1 MPLGQFGAG
10 GAGKQPQH
18 EFRGLLRG
26 QVAGV
31 VQAHKFVVA
40 PPRLF
45 RIASAPGA
53 GKEIGPLIVAVHREQ
68 SVVQVEKGKP
78 LGVCQGVSGVRDWV
92 EASRSFKRGR
102 VMARCS
108 WTARSEEH
116 TSELQSL
123 MRTSY
128 AVFCSKHKHT
138 PAS

>member
-1 MPLGQFGAG
+1 MRISDWSSDVCSSDLVLMPLGQFGAG

-68 SVVQVEKGKP
+68 RVVQVEKGKP
-78 LGVCQGVSGVRDWV
+78 LEIGGGSCR
-92 EASRSFKRGR
+92 ERG
-102 VMARCS
+102 C
-108 WTARSEEH
+108 
-116 TSELQSL
+116 
-123 MRTSY
+123 
-128 AVFCSKHKHT
+128 
-138 PAS
+138 PAGENWGGG